1 MDLSPTCK
9 TCLESFHWNTS
20 MNELPWKNDQNMP
33 STWQLPCNNDTKL
46 KKYLASKLLFVE
58 GKENAGCRDKCTQ
71 GRDFDHLA
79 GPGQEYPVID
89 GTPVRTWFD
98 DNFETIKQQACP
110 EPGANDPW
118 WRLS

>member
-46 KKYLASKLLFVE
+46 KKYLASKLLFVV
-58 GKENAGCRDKCTQ
+58 GKKMPDAETSAPKDAILTIWP
-71 GRDFDHLA
+71 GRA
-79 GPGQEYPVID
+79 KN
-89 GTPVRTWFD
+89 TR
-98 DNFETIKQQACP
+98 
-110 EPGANDPW
+110 
-118 WRLS
+118 